1 MDDATIDASAERGKF
16 PFVFCY
22 DVIGG
27 WIGVQVEG
35 DIIDAEIEE
44 GELFKG
50 IIEERT
56 VIGFEM
62 QFAVRFNDV
71 AIHIQ
76 KIDIG
81 ETALGVFITGPW
93 VAEIDIN
100 AVDLIIIE
108 NLIDIGDVEGGET
121 NIIEI
126 EIAAF
131 ASGGVKDGRLSF

>member
-1 MDDATIDASAERGKF
+1 MYDATIDVGTERGKF

-27 WIGVQVEG
+27 WIGVQAEG
-35 DIIDAEIEE
+35 DIIDAENEE

-76 KIDIG
+76 K
-81 ETALGVFITGPW
+81 
-93 VAEIDIN
+93 IDIN